1 MFHLPGPRELAL
13 NALFIIPMMLS
24 LTVHEWAHAFSA
36 YRLGDDT
43 ASREGRLTLNPMAH
57 IDPIGTI
64 LLPLLGVPFGWAKP
78 VPVNPTRFNRSV
90 TMSTGM
96 AITAAAGPLSN
107 LVLAFICAVT
117 MGVMWRVAPTMVH
130 REGVFGLLQ
139 YGLTLNVGL
148 AIFNLLP
155 LPPLDGSRIV
165 ERWVPYKYRDTW
177 ETFRSIA
184 PMLLLVVI
192 ASGGLFLSHRRG
204 QPGVLRAGAT
214 NRPGLTRYSASS
226 PISSAVCSVKVLVR
240 SSKVSSS

>member
-1 MFHLPGPRELAL
+1 MFHLPGPRELAM

-78 VPVNPTRFNRSV
+78 VPVNPTRFKRSV
-90 TMSTGM
+90 TMGTGM
-96 AITAAAGPLSN
+96 AITAAAGPASN
-107 LVLAFICAVT
+107 LVLALVCAVT
-117 MGVMWRVAPTMVH
+117 LGVMMRVAPETMAQQH
-130 REGVFGLLQ
+130 GVYGLLL
-139 YGLTLNVGL
+139 YGLELNVGL
-148 AIFNLLP
+148 AIFNMLP

-177 ETFRSIA
+177 ETFRSVA
-184 PMLLLVVI
+184 PVLLLVVI
-192 ASGGLFLSHRRG
+192 ASGGMFLSA
-204 QPGVLRAGAT
+204 PIGAV
-214 NRPGLTRYSASS
+214 NQAFFELIRKIAQ
-226 PISSAVCSVKVLVR
+226 A
-240 SSKVSSS
+240 